1 MSSRNKKIIGVI
13 VAVVVLML
21 LLLVVWLSSL
31 EQLEP
36 INIVNTQTGTEN
48 GGGNLNTSFGAA
60 VNRSVLDATGPE
72 VAAPTPEKPDVGAN
86 LKRLAA
92 SFAERYGSFSN
103 QGDFENLKELRVFMT
118 DSMVREVDAYI
129 ADAGSSGTATPAYV
143 GMTTRALNS
152 TVESLNESAG
162 TATVRVNTQRQ
173 EVKSSGTRVF
183 YQELVLKFIRSGEIW
198 EVDSADWMEE

>member
-13 VAVVVLML
+13 VAVVVLL
-21 LLLVVWLSSL
+21 LLLVVVWLSSL
-31 EQLEP
+31 QTQES
-36 INIVNTQTGTEN
+36 INIVNTQTNTTT
-48 GGGNLNTSFGAA
+48 GGGALNTSFGAA
-60 VNRSVLDATGPE
+60 ANRSVLDATGP
-72 VAAPTPEKPDVGAN
+72 VAPTPTPEKPDVGAN

-129 ADAGSSGTATPAYV
+129 AEAGSREAAVPDYV

-152 TVESLNESAG
+152 TVESFNESAG

-183 YQELVLKFIRSGEIW
+183 YQELVLKFISSGEIW
-198 EVDSADWMEE
+198 EVDSADWEEE